1 MSREFNF
8 ESDPFRAF
16 AEYGGPFEQS
26 ESESAAGWQG
36 EVNRSTAN
44 YTRWVQSSLNK
55 ILGLRLAVDGVKG
68 SQTNSAIRSFQQR
81 SGLQVDGKVG
91 PQTERALVAAG
102 SGPPP
107 ADGSTSTP
115 PGSPT
120 SLTPGL
126 VKREASP
133 PSHTLYFDLSL
144 GSESPAR
151 PMTGIFIPEGYRPQS
166 QVDLILYLH
175 GFKQRPALT
184 IDGYWDKRE
193 FPYFSLR
200 EGLNE
205 GRKNVILVAPTLGP
219 RSQTG
224 WLTRSGG
231 FSKYL
236 DQLMAALAASGPYK
250 DIGQTPRPG
259 NIILSCHSGGGWPM
273 RELALSGE
281 LYTAQIKECWGF
293 DCTYNRGDDTEW
305 ARWARSRPNAALYIY
320 YIANTRTETLSLA
333 LQRQKA
339 PNVFVTPSRAAGHN
353 WVPITHWRE
362 RIAAANFLANL

>member
-8 ESDPFRAF
+8 GADPFRAF
-16 AEYGGPFEQS
+16 AEYGGLFEQS

-36 EVNRSTAN
+36 EVNRSNSN
-44 YTRWVQSSLNK
+44 YIRWVQSSLNK
-55 ILGLRLAVDGVKG
+55 IMGLRLAVDGVSG
-68 SQTNSAIRSFQQR
+68 PQTTSAIRSFQQR
-81 SGLQVDGKVG
+81 SKLQVDGKVG
-91 PQTERALVAAG
+91 PQTERSLIAAG
-102 SGPPP
+102 AGPPP
-107 ADGSTSTP
+107 TGGSTPTK
-115 PGSPT
+115 PGSAT
-120 SLTPGL
+120 SFMASL

-133 PSHTLYFDLSL
+133 PSYTLYFDLSL

-151 PMTGIFIPEGYRPQS
+151 PMTGIFIPEGYRPQP

-175 GFKQRPALT
+175 GFKQRPSLT

-224 WLTRSGG
+224 WLTKPGG
-231 FSKYL
+231 FSRYL
-236 DQLMAALAASGPYK
+236 DQLMTALATHGPHK
-250 DIGQTPRPG
+250 DMGQSPRPG

-273 RELALSGE
+273 RQLALSGD
-281 LYTAQIKECWGF
+281 LYTTQIKECWGF

-305 ARWARSRPNAALYIY
+305 ARWAKSRPSAALYIY
-320 YIANTRTETLSLA
+320 YIANSRTETLSLA

-339 PNVFVTPSRAAGHN
+339 PNVFVAPSRTPRHN

-362 RIAAANFLANL
+362 RIVAANFLANV